1 MVAIIRRAAFRHRL
15 VVLALLVAGTATARA
30 GVEIGGTDAA
40 PVHARHVAPLEIWVG
55 PTFGWLFLTEQAMS
69 ETYGTVA
76 IPGLMSATD
85 LADDTRFVLAAG
97 YGFARGDPFY
107 DVTGFEAA
115 DTAELTTIPVQVG
128 LQSDISPHPSLRI
141 LCGLTAGLVWMRE
154 QLPAAAVAG
163 APDHEDHDGWG
174 AGLHFTFGPEWR
186 SADASRAVGFTMGWA
201 VSGGEVFS
209 RGQSHD
215 VNLTGA
221 NVQCHVLWRL

>member
-1 MVAIIRRAAFRHRL
+1 MNGRIPATATIQI
-15 VVLALLVAGTATARA
+15 LALLLAGAPAARA

-40 PVHARHVAPLEIWVG
+40 PVHPRRAAPLEIWLG
-55 PTFGWLFLTEQAMS
+55 PTFGWRFLTEQAMS

-97 YGFARGDPFY
+97 YGFAQGDPFY
-107 DVTGFEAA
+107 DVTGFEGSGA
-115 DTAELTTIPVQVG
+115 AELTTIPVQVG

-141 LCGLTAGLVWMRE
+141 LCGVSAELVWMRE
-154 QLPAAAVAG
+154 RLPAAAVAG

-186 SADASRAVGFTMGWA
+186 TADDRRAVGFTMGWA

-209 RGQSHD
+209 RGQNHD

-221 NVQCHVLWRL
+221 NVQCHILWRL